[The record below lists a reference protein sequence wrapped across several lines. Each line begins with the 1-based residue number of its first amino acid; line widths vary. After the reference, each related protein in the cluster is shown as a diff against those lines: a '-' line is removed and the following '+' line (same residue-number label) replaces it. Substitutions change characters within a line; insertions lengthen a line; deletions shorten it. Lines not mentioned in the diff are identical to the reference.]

1 MSTYAT
7 PRAYQSALARAPKN
21 IEAGQHCADVP
32 DEAVVFLVGMRVNR
46 WLRIWS
52 WWPVFSAMP
61 RMLRQIRK
69 APETG
74 FLGARTYWSGRD
86 FMVVQYWRSLEHL
99 GAFARDPRFRHLT
112 AWRDFNRKAAGTADV
127 GIFHE
132 TYAVSANQVETL
144 YGNMP
149 RHGLG
154 AAFGVVA
161 RNASARTKTGERLG
175 GAETEHTAALK

>member
-1 MSTYAT
+1 MSTNAVT
-7 PRAYQSALARAPKN
+7 RPYQKALARAPKQ
-21 IEAGQHCADVP
+21 IEAGQHRAAVP
-32 DEAVVFLVGMRVNR
+32 EEAVVFLVGMRVNR

-52 WWPVFSAMP
+52 WWPAFSAMP
-61 RMLRQIRK
+61 RMLKQLRN

-86 FMVVQYWRSLEHL
+86 FLVVQYWRSPEDL
-99 GAFARDPRFRHLT
+99 GAFARDPQFQHLT
-112 AWRDFNRKAAGTADV
+112 AWRDFNRKAAGTSDV

-132 TYAVSANQVETL
+132 TYTVSANQVETL

-161 RNASARTKTGERLG
+161 RNASPRTQTADRLG
-175 GAETEHTAALK
+175 GAGKEHAVASK